1 MVSRAV
7 AGVYSI
13 YQVIREGGVLMT
25 NRFAYLSCALL
36 LTLIIPAAGQ
46 AQPVKKAPVPKAA
59 TAGKY
64 NPPRQADGHPDLSGT
79 YDAATLT
86 PLERMPGTK
95 LIMTKEEAAKEEA
108 TAVALKRQGDESIE
122 ANRAAPPKGGD
133 GSPGPAGNVGGYNSG
148 WLDPGSTFT
157 VVDGTI
163 RASLLIDPPDGR
175 VPPTLKGG
183 SSMPM
188 PSGVGLLKYL
198 LTTAPPRPT
207 SDATESNDPG
217 LERAP
222 NAYDNPE
229 NRPLADRCLLGF
241 GSTSG
246 PPMLPNYFYNNL
258 HQIVQTPDAVMI
270 LTEMVHDVRVVRMNA
285 QHLPKNIRL
294 WLGDSVG
301 HWEGDTLVV
310 ETTNFTDQTNFR
322 GSTPDLRVIE
332 RFTRMD
338 AHTLLYRFTIDDP
351 KTWTKPWTGEYSW
364 PEAHGPIYEY
374 ACHEGNYALMNI
386 LKGARQREKEE
397 AAKSGKK

>member
-1 MVSRAV
+1 MP
-7 AGVYSI
+7 
-13 YQVIREGGVLMT
+13 
-25 NRFAYLSCALL
+25 NRFVNLGCALL
-36 LTLIIPAAGQ
+36 LALVIPAAGQ
-46 AQPVKKAPVPKAA
+46 AQQGTKAPGKAA

-64 NPPRQADGHPDLSGT
+64 NPPRLPDGHPNLSGT

-86 PLERMPGTK
+86 PLERMQGTP
-95 LIMTKEEAAKEEA
+95 LVMTKEEAVKQEGI
-108 TAVALKRQGDESIE
+108 AVSLKQEGDKSVE

-148 WLDPGSTFT
+148 WLDPGSTFN
-157 VVDGTI
+157 VVDGQI
-163 RASLLIDPPDGR
+163 RASIVIDPPNGR
-175 VPPTLKGG
+175 VPPVVSGAQRG
-183 SSMPM
+183 AAGFVAPN
-188 PSGVGLLKYL
+188 GVGLLKYL
-198 LTTAPPRPT
+198 LTTRPR
-207 SDATESNDPG
+207 SDATESGDPG
-217 LERAP
+217 LETAP
-222 NAYDNPE
+222 GAYDDPE
-229 NRPLADRCLLGF
+229 RRPLGERCLLGF

-285 QHLPKNIRL
+285 QHLPKNIRQ

-310 ETTNFTDQTNFR
+310 DTTNFTDKTNFH
-322 GSTPDLRVIE
+322 GATEDMHVIE

-364 PEAHGPIYEY
+364 PEAHGNIYEY
-374 ACHEGNYALMNI
+374 ACHEGNYALKDI
-386 LKGARQREKEE
+386 LKGARERDKEE
-397 AAKSGKK
+397 AAKTGAK